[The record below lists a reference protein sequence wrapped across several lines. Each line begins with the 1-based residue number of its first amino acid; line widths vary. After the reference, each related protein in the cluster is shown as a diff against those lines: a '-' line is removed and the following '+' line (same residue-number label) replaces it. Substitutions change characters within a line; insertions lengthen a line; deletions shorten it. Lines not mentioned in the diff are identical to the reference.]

1 MVNKTRSNAVTLK
14 EIRQAIKRSGYLLES
29 RIESHLVSNGYYV
42 EANSA
47 YPDPNTG
54 KSRELDLYGMSGY
67 KLTRDYDFLFSVL
80 LIECINNPQPIVFF
94 TKEPLGAFLNIDAL
108 KLAGLPAKIYSFE
121 KEKDWISLQDFMHF
135 EKFHHYCK
143 GRIATQ
149 FCSFSKKRGT
159 EEWMASQDET
169 HFEAFS
175 KLCDATEYQIDKH
188 FKSWVFNTEQE
199 PINIEFY
206 HPVLVVQGRL
216 IDARPICNGV
226 KLIETDYIQFR
237 RTTIKSNEAEDYQ
250 IDVMTERYFPVF
262 LDLLYDEFT
271 KITNSIKRKK
281 KLIRKSID
289 KIVSETKRLKSPD
302 MIRKSMEF

>member
-1 MVNKTRSNAVTLK
+1 MNKNFLTLT

-29 RIESHLVSNGYYV
+29 RIESQLVSNGYYV

-47 YPDPNTG
+47 YPDPTTG

-108 KLAGLPAKIYSFE
+108 KLAGLPVKIYSFE
-121 KEKDWISLQDFMHF
+121 KEKGWFSVQDFMHL

-159 EEWMASQDET
+159 EEWMASHDET

-199 PINIEFY
+199 PINIEIY
-206 HPVLVVQGRL
+206 HPVFVVQGRL
-216 IDARPICNGV
+216 IDARPIRNGV
-226 KLIETDYIQFR
+226 KLIETDYVQFR
-237 RTTIKSNEAEDYQ
+237 RTIIKSNEAEDYQ
-250 IDVMTERYFPVF
+250 IDVMTERYFPKYIDHLHVE
-262 LDLLYDEFT
+262 LI
-271 KITNSIKRKK
+271 KIANSIKRKK
-281 KLIRKSID
+281 KIIRVSID
-289 KIVSETKRLKSPD
+289 KIVGEAKRLKSPD
-302 MIRKSMEF
+302 KIRRAMEF